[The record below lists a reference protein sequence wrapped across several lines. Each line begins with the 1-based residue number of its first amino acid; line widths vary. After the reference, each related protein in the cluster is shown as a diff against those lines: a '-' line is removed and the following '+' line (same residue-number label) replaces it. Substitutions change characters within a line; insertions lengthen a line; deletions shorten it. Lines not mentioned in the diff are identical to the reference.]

1 MSTKH
6 YDFAIIGGS
15 LAARIAAA
23 LLAKQGGKVLFLR
36 QHEAT
41 ASTWFP
47 SSLFLEQLLGT
58 LGGRSCFVA
67 QQPIQVLSRNARVTL
82 CNDVP
87 LNRELG
93 REFGQP
99 GVAVA
104 KWLDR
109 LGTLGN
115 QLEKVLWENGGLPWP
130 TLKATARFK
139 LLCMRRKVN
148 WPELALPVAKSLD
161 QLPESVLDFVT
172 DLLQGLALKKIDEL
186 SCAQAALLWAQ
197 ATRPENLIEPDFS
210 ELLSKRFDQ
219 FHGLKASLENLSQLD
234 FDGSTWT
241 GGRLKDGGQFSA
253 STFLLG
259 DIRWIERFAAGKTA
273 ALAVS
278 PALTRHRTS
287 SLTSQ
292 LSPLLAARVICGGNI
307 PLRLAI
313 EQENEHVFGL
323 VVSGSSSTE
332 QQLKGQLEQA
342 LPFARYEL
350 TEDSGGV
357 APQPETNAVQQ
368 PQQLAGLP
376 LRIGT
381 NLFCADSCGLLSE
394 MGAAGAAL
402 LGWTLAENLTK
413 SRKQLRG

>member
-1 MSTKH
+1 MSNKH

-15 LAARIAAA
+15 LAARITAA
-23 LLAKQGGKVLFLR
+23 LLAKQGSKVLFLR
-36 QHEAT
+36 QQEAT
-41 ASTWFP
+41 ASTWFH
-47 SSLFLEQLLGT
+47 SSLFLEQLLST

-67 QQPIQVLSRNARVTL
+67 QPPIQVLSRKARVTL
-82 CNDVP
+82 CHDVP
-87 LNRELG
+87 LSRELD
-93 REFGQP
+93 REFGKA
-99 GVAVA
+99 GYAVA

-115 QLEKVLWENGGLPWP
+115 QLEKVLWENCGLPWP
-130 TLKATARFK
+130 THKASARFK

-148 WPELALPVAKSLD
+148 RPELDLPVAKSLS
-161 QLPESVLDFVT
+161 QLPESALPFVT
-172 DLLQGLALKKIDEL
+172 DLLQGLALKKVDEL

-197 ATRPENLIEPDFS
+197 ATRPENLKEPDFS

-219 FHGLKASLENLSQLD
+219 FHGLKTSPENLSQLD

-259 DIRWIERFAAGKTA
+259 DIRLIERFSAGKTA
-273 ALAVS
+273 ALPVP

-287 SLTSQ
+287 SLTMQ
-292 LSPLLAARVICGGNI
+292 LSPLLAERVICGGNI

-313 EQENEHVFGL
+313 EHEDNQAFGL

-332 QQLKGQLEQA
+332 QQIKHQLEQA

-350 TEDSGGV
+350 TEDSDRV
-357 APQPETNAVQQ
+357 APQPGADAAQK
-368 PQQLAGLP
+368 PLHLAGLP

-402 LGWTLAENLTK
+402 LGWTLAVNLTK
-413 SRKQLRG
+413 SRNQLGG